1 MSSNKQHQVNQE
13 ASELLASISNRA
25 NQLDQQ
31 LLNSRAAT
39 SAGREILFQQYLDET
54 LHKVF
59 RKGYCTPKHYSGKKS
74 NKINRLDSILISD
87 THFHSLLDPKEVPVG
102 YHAQQEARRF
112 GKVAQQVADF
122 KPQYRAES
130 RLLIH
135 LLGDIIQGCLH
146 DPRDGAPLAM
156 QFAAAVHYLTQLI
169 LFEASQYP
177 SVMIYCTPGNHGRNM
192 FRHRDRAIHQKWDSF
207 ETMLY
212 TAVKAAV
219 LGSGIKNVTF
229 DIGQRPYYTVK
240 LFNTNGFFTHG
251 DTVLKPGFPGKSI
264 DSKGLIQ
271 QVSRWN
277 AAQNIGGP
285 FQLFACGHVHI
296 GSVIN
301 LPDKVTMITN
311 GCLVPPDAFSLSIGA
326 PDVTCGQ
333 YIFESVQDHAVGD
346 QRFIR
351 VDDADSEPGYEDFIL
366 PFSGNL

>member
-1 MSSNKQHQVNQE
+1 MPSSKQVQVNQE
-13 ASELLASISNRA
+13 AADLLVSLSQRASN
-25 NQLDQQ
+25 LDQR
-31 LLNSRAAT
+31 LLNSHAAT
-39 SAGREILFQQYLDET
+39 NAGREILLQEFLNTT
-54 LHKVF
+54 LKEVF
-59 RKGYCTPKHYSGKKS
+59 KKGYCTPKQYNGKKH
-74 NKINRLDSILISD
+74 NKINRITNIIVSD

-102 YHAQQEARRF
+102 YHAQQESRRL
-112 GKVAQQVADF
+112 GKVAEQVADF
-122 KPQYRAES
+122 KPQYRADS
-130 RLLIH
+130 ILSIH
-135 LLGDIIQGCLH
+135 LLGDIIQGNLH

-156 QFAAAVHYLTQLI
+156 QFAAAVHYLTQFI
-169 LFEASQYP
+169 LFCASQYP
-177 SVMIYCTPGNHGRNM
+177 FVNIYCTPGNHGRNL
-192 FRHRDRAIHQKWDSF
+192 FRHRERAVHQKWDSI
-207 ETMLY
+207 ETMVY
-212 TAVKAAV
+212 VAVKAAV
-219 LGSGIKNVTF
+219 LGPGIKNVSF
-229 DIGQRPYYTVK
+229 DIGQRPYYTVP
-240 LFNTNGFFTHG
+240 LFNNMGFFTHG

-277 AAQNIGGP
+277 AAQNVGGP

-351 VDDADSEPGYEDFIL
+351 VDDADNEEGYEDFIR

>member
-1 MSSNKQHQVNQE
+1 MPSNKLTQVNQD
-13 ASELLASISNRA
+13 AADLLIKLSQRA
-25 NQLDQQ
+25 GQLDQR
-31 LLNSRAAT
+31 LLNSHAAT
-39 SAGREILFQQYLDET
+39 NVGREVLLQEFLNET
-54 LHKVF
+54 LKEVF
-59 RKGYCTPKHYSGKKS
+59 RKGYCTPKHYAGKKHK
-74 NKINRLDSILISD
+74 KINRLTSIIVSD
-87 THFHSLLDPKEVPVG
+87 THFHSLLDANEVPLG
-102 YHAQQEARRF
+102 YHAQQEARRL

-122 KPQYRAES
+122 KPQYRADS

-135 LLGDIIQGCLH
+135 LLGDIIQGTLH

-156 QFAAAVHYLTQLI
+156 QFAAAVHYLTQFI
-169 LFEASQYP
+169 LFAASQYP
-177 SVMIYCTPGNHGRNM
+177 EVGVLCTPGNHGRNL
-192 FRHRDRAIHQKWDSF
+192 FRHRERAIHQKWDSI
-207 ETMLY
+207 ETMVY

-240 LFNTNGFFTHG
+240 LFNNNGFFTHG

-285 FQLFACGHVHI
+285 FQLFATGHVHI

-301 LPDKVTMITN
+301 LPDRVTMITN

-351 VDDADSEPGYEDFIL
+351 VDDADNEPGYEDFIL

>member
-1 MSSNKQHQVNQE
+1 MPSKKQNQVNLE
-13 ASELLASISNRA
+13 AADLLVSLSQRA

-31 LLNSRAAT
+31 LLNSHAAT
-39 SAGREILFQQYLDET
+39 NAGRELLLTQYLDEI
-54 LHKVF
+54 LSKVF
-59 RKGYCTPKHYSGKKS
+59 KKGYCTPKTYSGKKS
-74 NKINRLDSILISD
+74 NKINRLNSIILSD
-87 THFHSLLDPKEVPVG
+87 THFHSLLDPKEVPLG
-102 YHAQQEARRF
+102 YHATQEARRL

-130 RLLIH
+130 QLLVH
-135 LLGDIIQGCLH
+135 LLGDIIQGTLH

-156 QFAAAVHYLTQLI
+156 QFAAAVHYLVQFI

-177 SVMIYCTPGNHGRNM
+177 YVTVLCTPGNHGRNM
-192 FRHRDRAIHQKWDSF
+192 FRHKERAVHQKWDSI
-207 ETMLY
+207 ETMVY
-212 TAVKAAV
+212 VAAKAAV
-219 LGSGIKNVTF
+219 LGSGVKNVSF
-229 DIGQRPYYTVK
+229 EIGQRPYYTVK

-333 YIFESVQDHAVGD
+333 YIFESVQGHAVGD

-351 VDDADSEPGYEDFIL
+351 VDDADSEAGYEDFIR
-366 PFSGNL
+366 PFSGAL